1 MMNRYAIFF
10 HQLAE
15 INTYCDF
22 ANFWSKN
29 TDIFKW
35 TKNGPC
41 GTKKRRFA
49 MKAERLDKQK
59 ERVRIDID
67 STTKFIIDD
76 LIERGY
82 FKDQQMALAAAVN
95 ALQMQVA
102 AQTYNNEY
110 DDELTQSEMDQL
122 QLGFR

>member
-1 MMNRYAIFF
+1 
-10 HQLAE
+10 
-15 INTYCDF
+15 
-22 ANFWSKN
+22 
-29 TDIFKW
+29 
-35 TKNGPC
+35 
-41 GTKKRRFA
+41 